1 MYETFKNENGLYSF
15 KNITSF
21 NIYNGIVYIPFKE
34 EDVVG
39 FSPNKNTVFK
49 TVYSGIPNYENL
61 ISYIDI
67 NTSEFP
73 TLTIVYWYLVKEYL
87 SNTPPIQYSS
97 YSTYKLHVRR
107 YEFISVVHYCSKVI

>member
-1 MYETFKNENGLYSF
+1 MYEKFKNENGLYSF

-49 TVYSGIPNYENL
+49 TVFTGVPEYKNSIT
-61 ISYIDI
+61 YIDI
-67 NTSEFP
+67 NTSQFP
-73 TLTIVYWYLVKEYL
+73 TLTIVYWYAKNYYAFNDP
-87 SNTPPIQYSS
+87 STS
-97 YSTYKLHVRR
+97 YSTYKIHVRR
-107 YEFISVVHYCSKVI
+107 YEFISIVHYCSKVI